1 MMTLGGGG
9 GMIVVLHLVDVNAL
23 FVEKAPPKMFCVK
36 VAKYETKKSQL
47 VAQHCFVAS
56 FGSMFHVFYFLL
68 STCCGLKKCS
78 ALIGLFALCGSK
90 MVAFVA

>member
-9 GMIVVLHLVDVNAL
+9 VIVVLHVVDVNAL

-36 VAKYETKKSQL
+36 VAKNPQL

-56 FGSMFHVFYFLL
+56 FGSMSRVFYFLL

-90 MVAFVA
+90 MAAFVA